1 MFSKNFPLTV
11 GLALCFTFF
20 MDHFLQVV
28 LFKQLSQGEIVKEAF
43 FPPFEAI
50 KVRLEVGQ
58 GTKCMK
64 MELYFYDAGKLPYIF
79 TTLLLDLRSIR
90 PLKMGDTP
98 EWLEIRYRDEL

>member
-1 MFSKNFPLTV
+1 
-11 GLALCFTFF
+11 
-20 MDHFLQVV
+20 VV

-64 MELYFYDAGKLPYIF
+64 MELYFYDAGKLPYTF
-79 TTLLLDLRSIR
+79 TTFLLDLRSIR